1 MKSPCRRFLAA
12 AVMLAVSGVPAAATD
27 KKPKS
32 DQAVSQSV
40 TGSLDVIIR
49 VVPGGHD
56 VVRAKLAAKGRTVT
70 GEHASINALRAT
82 VDARDPADLDRD
94 PLVVSVSLNA
104 VVHAHETVASPAS
117 PDAIVTLDML
127 RSIVGSTET
136 GATGQGVVVA
146 VIDSG

>member
-1 MKSPCRRFLAA
+1 MKVPCRRFLAA
-12 AVMLAVSGVPAAATD
+12 AAILAVSAVSAAATD

-56 VVRAKLAAKGRTVT
+56 VVRARLAAKGHTVT
-70 GEHASINALRAT
+70 GEHASINALSAT
-82 VDARDPADLDRD
+82 VDARDLADLERD

-104 VVHAHETVASPAS
+104 VVHAHETVASPAG
-117 PDAIVTLDML
+117 PDALVV
-127 RSIVGSTET
+127 VGMVRVVVGRWVR
-136 GATGQGVVVA
+136 GAAGVGVVV
-146 VIDSG
+146 